1 MKFSEYVYKRPD
13 LDLVSKDFESAIN
26 ELNNAGS
33 VDAALE
39 AISKVNKLRNKF
51 ETVRTISNIRY
62 TGNTRDP
69 KNEEEHDF
77 FDNAKPAYD
86 GFMSKYYKA
95 LVGSKHRQEL
105 EKKLGSHLFNV
116 ADRIISTFSESI
128 VDELKKETK
137 LVTQYV
143 KLMSAAEI
151 DFKGQTYNIA
161 GLSPLIMSTDRELRK
176 EAMKAKWKFFEDNSK
191 EFDRIFDELVKV
203 RTEIAKK
210 LGFKN
215 FVELGYARM
224 RRTDYNHTH
233 VAGFREHIRK
243 HLVPVVLELKERQRK
258 RLGLDNFYYY
268 DNDIDFNS
276 GNPAPKGDP
285 EWIMERAGK
294 MYNELSPETG
304 KFMNYMIEGEL
315 TDLYNK
321 AGKAPGGYCTFIP
334 EYKSP
339 FIFSNMNGTSDDIR
353 VLTHEAGHA
362 FQGFC
367 SREFDIPEYRT
378 PTMEAC
384 EIHSMSMEFLT
395 WDWMDLFFEEQTDK
409 FKYSHLER
417 ALKFIPYGVS
427 VDEFQHFVYE
437 NPDATPEERKK
448 AWSEIE
454 KKYLSF
460 RDYDD
465 IEFLNNG
472 GFWQSQTHIY
482 KMPFYYI
489 DYCLAQI
496 CALQFWKKSVDDK
509 KSAWEDYLGLCK
521 EGGKYNF
528 TKLVEIAKIDSP
540 FEENAVK
547 AAIEHSNSWL
557 KSIDDAALDVK

>member
-13 LDLVSKDFESAIN
+13 LDSVSKNFESYVN
-26 ELNNAGS
+26 DLNNAGS
-33 VDAALE
+33 AESALE
-39 AISKVNKLRNKF
+39 AISKINTLRNHY
-51 ETVRTISNIRY
+51 ETARTISNIKY

-69 KNEEEHDF
+69 KNEEEHNF
-77 FDNAKPAYD
+77 FDDAKPTID
-86 GFMSKYYKA
+86 GLMSKYYKA
-95 LVGSKHRQEL
+95 LVNTKHRAEL
-105 EKKLGSHLFNV
+105 EKQLGSHLFNV
-116 ADRIISTFSESI
+116 ADKIISTFNDSI
-128 VDELKKETK
+128 IEDLKKENH
-137 LVTQYV
+137 LVTEYV
-143 KLMSAAEI
+143 KLMSSAEI
-151 DFKGQTYNIA
+151 NFKGQTYNIA
-161 GLSPLIMSTDRELRK
+161 GLSPLIMSTDRNLRK
-176 EAMKAKWKFFEDNSK
+176 EATKAKWKFFEDNSK

-203 RTEIAKK
+203 RTIIAKK

-233 VAGFREHIRK
+233 VADFREHIRK
-243 HLVPVVLELKERQRK
+243 HLVPVVLELKEKQRK
-258 RLGLDNFYYY
+258 RLGLDNLYFY
-268 DNDIDFNS
+268 DNDIDFNT
-276 GNPAPKGDP
+276 GNAAPKGNP

-304 KFMNYMIEGEL
+304 EFMNYMMEGEL

-321 AGKAPGGYCTFIP
+321 AGKAPGGYCTFIAD
-334 EYKSP
+334 YKSP

-367 SREFDIPEYRT
+367 SRDFDIPEYRT

-395 WDWMDLFFEEQTDK
+395 WDWMNLFFEEHTNK
-409 FKYSHLER
+409 FKYAHLER

-448 AWSEIE
+448 AWSAIE

-465 IEFLNNG
+465 IEFLKNG
-472 GFWQSQTHIY
+472 GFWQSQPHIY
-482 KMPFYYI
+482 RLPFYYI
-489 DYCLAQI
+489 DYCLAEI
-496 CALQFWKKSVDDK
+496 CALQFWKKSVDNK
-509 KSAWEDYLGLCK
+509 KTAWEDYLGLCK
-521 EGGKYNF
+521 EGGRYNF
-528 TKLVEIAKIDSP
+528 TELIKIAKLKSP
-540 FEENAVK
+540 FEETTVK
-547 AAIEHSNSWL
+547 TAIEHPYKWL
-557 KSIDDAALDVK
+557 SSINDTALEA

>member
-1 MKFSEYVYKRPD
+1 MKFSEYVYVRPD
-13 LDLVSKDFESAIN
+13 LASFKKEFESEIN
-26 ELNNAGS
+26 NLNNAGS
-33 VDAALE
+33 VETALE
-39 AISKVNKLRNKF
+39 ALSKINKLRNKY
-51 ETVRTISNIRY
+51 ETARTISQIRY

-69 KNEEEHDF
+69 KNEEEHNF
-77 FDNAKPAYD
+77 FDNAKPITE
-86 GFMSKYYKA
+86 GLLTSFYKA
-95 LVGSKHRQEL
+95 LINNKYRSEL

-116 ADRIISTFSESI
+116 ADRIISTFTDDI
-128 VDELKKETK
+128 VEDLRKENQ

-143 KLMSAAEI
+143 KLMSSAEI

-161 GLSPLIMSTDRELRK
+161 GLSPLMMSTDRSLRK
-176 EAMKAKWKFFEDNSK
+176 EATKAKWKFFEDNSE

-203 RTEIAKK
+203 RTQIARK

-215 FVELGYARM
+215 FIELGYARM

-233 VAGFREHIRK
+233 VADFREHIRK
-243 HLVPVVLELKERQRK
+243 HLVPVVLELKEKQRK
-258 RLGLDNFYYY
+258 RLGLDKLYFY
-268 DNDIDFNS
+268 DNDIDFNT
-276 GNPAPKGDP
+276 GNAAPKGNP

-294 MYNELSPETG
+294 MYSELSPETG
-304 KFMNYMIEGEL
+304 KFMNYMMEGEL

-321 AGKAPGGYCTFIP
+321 AGKAPGGYCTFIA

-367 SREFDIPEYRT
+367 SRDFDIPEYRT

-395 WDWMDLFFEEQTDK
+395 WDWMNLFFEEQTDK
-409 FKYSHLER
+409 FKYAHLER

-448 AWSEIE
+448 AWSAIE

-465 IEFLNNG
+465 IEFLKNG
-472 GFWQSQTHIY
+472 GFWQSQPHIY
-482 KMPFYYI
+482 RLPFYYI
-489 DYCLAQI
+489 DYCLAEI
-496 CALQFWKKSVDDK
+496 CALQFWKKAVDNK
-509 KSAWEDYLGLCK
+509 KAAWEDYLALCK

-528 TKLVEIAKIDSP
+528 TELIKIAKIKSP
-540 FEENAVK
+540 FEETTVK
-547 AAIEHSNSWL
+547 TAIEHPYKWL
-557 KSIDDAALDVK
+557 SSINDDALER